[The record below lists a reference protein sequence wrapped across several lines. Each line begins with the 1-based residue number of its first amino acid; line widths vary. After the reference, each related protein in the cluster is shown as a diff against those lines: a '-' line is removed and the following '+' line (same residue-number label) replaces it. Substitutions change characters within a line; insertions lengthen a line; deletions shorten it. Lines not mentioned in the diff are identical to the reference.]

1 MQGDIQ
7 NKDDYMSDYE
17 YRGLDADGGRLPI
30 KLDSTSNGEFVPQP
44 LSAAARFA
52 NQTAHDLITRLTGR
66 RGVNRRKFM
75 TSASGAAAALLAFNT
90 AFAASGK
97 TGGHYALGKDTA
109 EDERQAA
116 AALATNDFIID
127 VQNHHVSLDGPWRD
141 RPRPTWE
148 VALLALPIAK
158 KLGGEASLTP
168 FGAEH
173 YIREVFVDSDTDI
186 AVLSAVPADPQQ
198 NPLTT
203 VEAAR
208 TREMIER
215 MGGNKRLLIHGGVQP
230 QVPGALEY
238 MQAQAEEL
246 KISAWKAYT
255 QWGPTGTGYW
265 LDDPTYGIP
274 MLEQA
279 RKLGVKVFAVHKG
292 VPLPGVM
299 EGQNSEKYAN
309 PSDMGRT
316 AKLFPDITFLVYH
329 SAFIPGVPEGPY
341 DPADA
346 NPRGVNALIRAF
358 EDYGLAR
365 TGNLYAE
372 IGATWRI
379 LMQDPNQAAHVVGKL
394 LKYVGEDR
402 ILWGTDCVWFGSPQ
416 DQIQAFRTFQISEE
430 FREKYGY
437 PQLTDQARKKIFGL
451 NAARVYGIDT
461 ARTAAK
467 ITDDAIAKMRAEA
480 RGMPDPSFLTYGP
493 QTVAEFHALNR
504 MNGYK
509 P

>member
-1 MQGDIQ
+1 MPIENLGKIDV
-7 NKDDYMSDYE
+7 
-17 YRGLDADGGRLPI
+17 DGERLPI
-30 KLDSTSNGEFVPQP
+30 KLDSTSNGEFLPQP
-44 LSAAARFA
+44 ISAAAQFA
-52 NQTAHDLITRLTGR
+52 NITAHKFVDRLAAR
-66 RGVNRRKFM
+66 RGSSRRKFL
-75 TSASGAAAALLAFNT
+75 TSASGAAATLLAFNS
-90 AFAASGK
+90 AFAASAK
-97 TGGHYALGKDTA
+97 SGGHYAIPKEA
-109 EDERQAA
+109 SEDEVLAASVLQAD
-116 AALATNDFIID
+116 DFIID

-158 KLGGEASLTP
+158 KLGGQASLTP
-168 FGAEH
+168 FGAEQ

-186 AVLSAVPADPQQ
+186 AVLSAVPADPQE

-203 VEAAR
+203 AEAAR
-208 TREMIER
+208 TRAMIDQ
-215 MGGNKRLLIHGGVQP
+215 MGGHRRLLIHGGVQP

-299 EGQNSEKYAN
+299 EGQNSEKYAD
-309 PSDMGRT
+309 PRDMGRT

-341 DPADA
+341 DPKEK
-346 NPRGVNALIRAF
+346 NPRGINALIRAF
-358 EDYGLAR
+358 EDYGLAH

-372 IGATWRI
+372 LGATWRI

-416 DQIQAFRTFQISEE
+416 DQILAFRTFQISES
-430 FREKYGY
+430 FRETYGY
-437 PQLTDQARKKIFGL
+437 PQLTPQVRAKIFGL
-451 NAARVYGIDT
+451 NAARVYGVEP
-461 ARTAAK
+461 ARTASK
-467 ITDDAIAKMRAEA
+467 ILDDGIARMRAEA
-480 RGMPDPSFLTYGP
+480 RALPDPSFLTYGP

-504 MNGYK
+504 HNGYK